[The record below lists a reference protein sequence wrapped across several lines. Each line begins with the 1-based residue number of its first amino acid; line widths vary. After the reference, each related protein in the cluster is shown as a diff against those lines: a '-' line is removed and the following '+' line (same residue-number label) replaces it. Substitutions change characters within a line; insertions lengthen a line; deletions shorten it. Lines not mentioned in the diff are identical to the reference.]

1 MSSGWTNFYS
11 ERGPLG
17 NPAKVLSSDRAQR
30 IAQRINGLAKAA
42 APHNRT
48 MNPSPRPPRALLLDF
63 DGVLAHYSRPARL
76 ARLADHAG
84 CSASDVHQA
93 LFVSGLETAYDA
105 GELETGD
112 YLDRL
117 GKAIGRAID
126 EDTWIAARI
135 AACRPFAT
143 TVETATRLARKM
155 PVAILTNNGPLMARA
170 IEQIVPAL
178 APALE
183 GRIFCSAQFSGRK
196 PQREIFL
203 RTLEAI
209 DAAPEQTLFIDDLF
223 VNVQGARTAGL
234 HAETAHDERSFRRVM
249 TRYQL
254 TD

>member
-11 ERGPLG
+11 EQRPLG
-17 NPAKVLSSDRAQR
+17 NPAKVLSSDSARH
-30 IAQRINGLAKAA
+30 IAQRINGLAEAA
-42 APHNRT
+42 TPHNPT

-84 CSASDVHQA
+84 CSSTHVHQA

-135 AACRPFAT
+135 AACHPFAT

-178 APALE
+178 APTLE

-249 TRYQL
+249 TRYKL
-254 TD
+254 AD

>member
-11 ERGPLG
+11 EQRPLG
-17 NPAKVLSSDRAQR
+17 NPAKVLSSDSARH
-30 IAQRINGLAKAA
+30 IAQRINGLAEAA
-42 APHNRT
+42 TPHNPT
-48 MNPSPRPPRALLLDF
+48 MNPSRRPPRTLLLDF

-135 AACRPFAT
+135 AACHPFAT

-178 APALE
+178 APTLE

-249 TRYQL
+249 TRYKL
-254 TD
+254 AD

>member
-1 MSSGWTNFYS
+1 MT
-11 ERGPLG
+11 PQL
-17 NPAKVLSSDRAQR
+17 
-30 IAQRINGLAKAA
+30 
-42 APHNRT
+42 
-48 MNPSPRPPRALLLDF
+48 PPRTLLLDF

-84 CSASDVHQA
+84 CAARDVHQA

-105 GELETGD
+105 GELETVE

-117 GKAIGRAID
+117 GRAIGRAID
-126 EDTWIAARI
+126 EGTWIAARI
-135 AACRPFAT
+135 VACRPFAA
-143 TVETATRLARKM
+143 TVETATRLASKM

-170 IEQIVPAL
+170 IEQIVPTL

-196 PQREIFL
+196 PQREIFQ
-203 RTLEAI
+203 RALETM
-209 DAAPEQTLFIDDLF
+209 DAAPQQTLFIDDLF

-249 TRYQL
+249 TRYKL
-254 TD
+254 AD